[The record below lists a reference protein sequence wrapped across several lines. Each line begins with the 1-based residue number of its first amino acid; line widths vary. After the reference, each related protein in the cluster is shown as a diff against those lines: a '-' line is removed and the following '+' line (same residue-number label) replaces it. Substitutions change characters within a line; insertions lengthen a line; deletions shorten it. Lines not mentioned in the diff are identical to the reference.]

1 VTTGAAHA
9 TLEAMPNVV
18 ALNSSPS
25 TGSKTHALAR
35 LAVDLSGGGRL
46 IDLGALD
53 AEALLGRTTH
63 ESVTDALT
71 AVADADILVVA
82 TPVYRATYN
91 GVLKLLFDQLDQAA
105 LVGTATVLCAT
116 AGSPLHYL
124 SIDTGMRALVA
135 SLGGWSVPT
144 AVYATGEDFGDA
156 NVPGPA
162 ITRLLEQALAEAAQ
176 ITS

>member
-1 VTTGAAHA
+1 
-9 TLEAMPNVV
+9 MPTVV

-35 LAVDLSGGGRL
+35 LALDLNGGGRL

-53 AEALLGRTTH
+53 AEALLGRATH

-71 AVADADILVVA
+71 AVAGADILVVA

-91 GVLKLLFDQLDQAA
+91 GVLKLLFDQLEQGA
-105 LVGTATVLCAT
+105 LAGTAVVLCAT

-144 AVYATGEDFGDA
+144 AVYATGDDFADG
-156 NVPGPA
+156 NVAGPA
-162 ITRLLEQALAEAAQ
+162 VTGLMEQALAEAAR
-176 ITS
+176 ITA

>member
-1 VTTGAAHA
+1 MSQ
-9 TLEAMPNVV
+9 LV

-35 LAVDLSGGGRL
+35 LAIEQAGGGQLVDLA
-46 IDLGALD
+46 ALD
-53 AEALLGRTTH
+53 AEALLGRTSH
-63 ESVTDALT
+63 PSVTDALA
-71 AVADADILVVA
+71 AVAAADILVVA

-91 GVLKLLFDQLDQAA
+91 GVLKLLFDQLAQDA
-105 LVGTATVLCAT
+105 LVGTAVVLCAT

-124 SIDTGMRALVA
+124 SIDTGMRSLVA

-144 AVYATGEDFGDA
+144 AVYATGEDFGEG

-162 ITRLLEQALAEAAQ
+162 VTELVSRALAEADRVVG
-176 ITS
+176 